1 MLGKIRDRGLKN
13 SANRYI
19 IMKTYAVVETI
30 IKHLSGVV
38 HNSVSLFTDME
49 SAKQNLETSRE
60 FHSSLVHDYKTEC
73 VSATEYQIYSE
84 KCDTRVKGVIIET
97 YL

>member
-1 MLGKIRDRGLKN
+1 
-13 SANRYI
+13 
-19 IMKTYAVVETI
+19 MKTYVVVETI

-49 SAKQNLETSRE
+49 SAQQNLETSMG
-60 FHSSLVHDYKTEC
+60 FHSSLVDDYKTESL
-73 VSATEYQIYSE
+73 SATSFQIYSE
-84 KCDTRVKGVIIET
+84 KCDTRVKGVILET